1 MEVFQELRSQIE
13 CMENSHSLNREED
26 LNDLK
31 HKIMVSFLEIQR
43 LNRSMNNA
51 TKRSKVSCLDYKA
64 LLDKLHL
71 SIQNLN
77 YESQYIAREIHK
89 CSSQE

>member
-1 MEVFQELRSQIE
+1 MDTVFTDLESQIVTLQQE
-13 CMENSHSLNREED
+13 EED
-26 LNDLK
+26 SYDLK

-43 LNRSMNNA
+43 LNRAMNNA

-77 YESQYIAREIHK
+77 YESQYIAKEIHK
-89 CSSQE
+89 CSSQELGY

>member
-1 MEVFQELRSQIE
+1 MDRVFIDLQSQIE
-13 CMENSHSLNREED
+13 RIGTLQQEEED
-26 LNDLK
+26 SNDLK

-43 LNRSMNNA
+43 LNRTMNNA

-77 YESQYIAREIHK
+77 YESQYIAKEIHK